1 MTRSTTTTM
10 TETLDY
16 DPTTT
21 TTEKKQNVRSDVI
34 RVVQSL
40 RFSTTQ
46 YDYVQFGQSLVKV
59 GKGSGLG
66 PVEPNRYF
74 KSLLVC
80 LARLNVIRLNTTPH
94 AA

>member
-1 MTRSTTTTM
+1 MQKNPKDLLIVLKFHYYCRSATETEILTRSTTTTM

-21 TTEKKQNVRSDVI
+21 TTEKKQNVRSDAI

-46 YDYVQFGQSLVKV
+46 SDYVQIG
-59 GKGSGLG
+59 
-66 PVEPNRYF
+66 
-74 KSLLVC
+74 
-80 LARLNVIRLNTTPH
+80 
-94 AA
+94 